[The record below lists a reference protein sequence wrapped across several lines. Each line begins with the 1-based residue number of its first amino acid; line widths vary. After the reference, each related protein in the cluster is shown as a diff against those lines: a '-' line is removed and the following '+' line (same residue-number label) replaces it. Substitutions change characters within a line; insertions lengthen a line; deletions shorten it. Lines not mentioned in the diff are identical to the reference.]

1 MKNLLIKVFFRLQNY
16 ITLKIVLFDPCIGWR
31 DIIFIPV
38 SMLKV
43 GKSITRKS
51 GPRSFRGTG
60 CIGSSTKMSVE
71 NRYVRSD
78 VCEQANFNSDEN

>member
-1 MKNLLIKVFFRLQNY
+1 
-16 ITLKIVLFDPCIGWR
+16 
-31 DIIFIPV
+31 
-38 SMLKV
+38 MLKV

-71 NRYVRSD
+71 NRYVRLD
-78 VCEQANFNSDEN
+78 VCEQANFNSDENYM